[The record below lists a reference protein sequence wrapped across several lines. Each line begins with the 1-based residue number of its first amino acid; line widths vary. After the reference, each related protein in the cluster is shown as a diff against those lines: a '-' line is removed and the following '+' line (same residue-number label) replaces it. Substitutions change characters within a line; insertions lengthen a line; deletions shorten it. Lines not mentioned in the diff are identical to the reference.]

1 MDRGVNPDLGLAIL
15 RVVVGVIFVAHGA
28 PAVFGGMEGTAAF
41 LGSLGVPV
49 PIVAAWTIKL
59 LEFVG
64 GMSLIVGFLVT
75 PVALLLATHMMVG
88 IVLVHAARGFYVVG
102 PDANSGIEF
111 NLLLIAALLMLVFGG
126 PGLAA
131 MDSRRLS

>member
-1 MDRGVNPDLGLAIL
+1 MERGVNPDLGLAIL

-28 PAVFGGMEGTAAF
+28 PAVFGSMEGTAAF
-41 LGSLGVPV
+41 LDSLGVPL
-49 PIVAAWTIKL
+49 PIVAAWAIKL

-64 GMSLIVGFLVT
+64 GISLIVGFLVT

-111 NLLLIAALLMLVFGG
+111 NLLLMAALLMLVFGG

>member
-28 PAVFGGMEGTAAF
+28 PAVFGSMEGTAAVMD
-41 LGSLGVPV
+41 SLGVPL
-49 PIVAAWTIKL
+49 PIVAAWAVKL

-64 GMSLIVGFLVT
+64 GISLIVGFLVT

-111 NLLLIAALLMLVFGG
+111 NLLLMAALLMLVFGG